1 MGERVGVGAAPFQ
14 YRMNFLFS
22 HGFRTGGRAGSLGMH
37 LGGRSHA
44 AADAEMCIRD
54 RYGAYFRKMAIDGYI
69 LVVDRSDTK
78 AYIRELQRGFR
89 NTVPPARLFASL
101 RVGSAP
107 FQSASATR
115 AGVGAASVPACAR
128 ATACMWRK
136 FQNVTAKQMSAYTSV
151 IDAFAEPKGGNAP
164 VFEISE

>member
-1 MGERVGVGAAPFQ
+1 MENRKRNIQMKFYVTEEEKRLIDEKMKQLPIKQ
-14 YRMNFLFS
+14 
-22 HGFRTGGRAGSLGMH
+22 
-37 LGGRSHA
+37 
-44 AADAEMCIRD
+44 
-54 RYGAYFRKMAIDGYI
+54 YGAYFRKMAIDGYI

-128 ATACMWRK
+128 ASACMWRK
-136 FQNVTAKQMSAYTSV
+136 LQNVTAKQMSAYTSV